1 MSARAVVTIQDE
13 TDRAR
18 VAKWA
23 KNVEVGTIVEFRKK
37 TRSNEQNAKLH
48 AMLGEVAE
56 QVVWY
61 GRKLDSDDW
70 KNLFTAS
77 LRVAD
82 VVPGI
87 DRGTIVPLGIRTS
100 SMTIEE
106 MGNLITLIYAFG
118 DTQTPPVKFKEPRE
132 SNTETSADDLPT
144 KADAGSDVDAI
155 SPDER
160 VASDLTADEADQPD
174 DVLDPPA
181 EASLGSTISGMT
193 RMLMEECIDSMVS
206 AAIDLTHSDDA
217 RKSNIESLIGIF
229 KSEEPLSDSHD
240 FIYMCAETAR
250 RIIGKPAE
258 EARARSFL
266 TGKIPSTPAVEVA

>member
-1 MSARAVVTIQDE
+1 MNTRAVVAIQSE
-13 TDRAR
+13 ADRAR

-23 KNVEVGTIVEFRKK
+23 QNVEVGTIVEFRKK

-118 DTQTPPVKFKEPRE
+118 DTQTPP
-132 SNTETSADDLPT
+132 
-144 KADAGSDVDAI
+144 
-155 SPDER
+155 
-160 VASDLTADEADQPD
+160 
-174 DVLDPPA
+174 
-181 EASLGSTISGMT
+181 
-193 RMLMEECIDSMVS
+193 
-206 AAIDLTHSDDA
+206 
-217 RKSNIESLIGIF
+217 
-229 KSEEPLSDSHD
+229 
-240 FIYMCAETAR
+240 
-250 RIIGKPAE
+250 
-258 EARARSFL
+258 
-266 TGKIPSTPAVEVA
+266 